1 MIPKPTKGILD
12 LCARLGKEY
21 SVCVIDR
28 ENVIYR
34 DLHNGYDFEISGVDN
49 NRKNM
54 KAILYV
60 WEQKRV
66 VVEMIEDINSFEK
79 LQSVL
84 EEVAFKYSQIDSSH
98 H

>member
-1 MIPKPTKGILD
+1 MISKPTKGILE
-12 LCARLGKEY
+12 LCARLGNEY
-21 SVCVIDR
+21 SVCVIDC

-34 DLHNGYDFEISGVDN
+34 DLHNGYDIEISGVDN

-84 EEVAFKYSQIDSSH
+84 EEAAFKYSQIDSSH

>member
-1 MIPKPTKGILD
+1 MISKPTKGILE
-12 LCARLGKEY
+12 LCARLGNEY
-21 SVCVIDR
+21 SVCVIDC

-34 DLHNGYDFEISGVDN
+34 DLHNGYDIEISGVDN

-84 EEVAFKYSQIDSSH
+84 EETAFKYSQIDSSH

>member
-1 MIPKPTKGILD
+1 MTSAPTNGIID
-12 LCARLGKEY
+12 LCNRLGNKY
-21 SVCVIDR
+21 SLNVIDG

-66 VVEMIEDINSFEK
+66 VVEMIENIDSFEK
-79 LQSVL
+79 LKAL
-84 EEVAFKYSQIDSSH
+84 LDEMAFKYSQSSSNH
-98 H
+98 L